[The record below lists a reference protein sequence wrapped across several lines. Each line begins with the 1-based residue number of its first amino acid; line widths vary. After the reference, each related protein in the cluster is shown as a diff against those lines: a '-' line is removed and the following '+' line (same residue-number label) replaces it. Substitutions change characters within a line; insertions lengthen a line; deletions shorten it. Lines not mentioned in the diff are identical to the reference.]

1 MVSAS
6 NCAVHLLVIGAAQS
20 ECRPSILR
28 LDVNVES
35 YLCLHPIGVFYPDVA
50 LGRCHPSGLSRG
62 ADVAAMVQ
70 IDFNDQPVAI
80 HHSNV
85 TFSTGM
91 TLAVIEARPS
101 LRQSSAHPQKID
113 GFRAL
118 EG

>member
-1 MVSAS
+1 
-6 NCAVHLLVIGAAQS
+6 
-20 ECRPSILR
+20 
-28 LDVNVES
+28 
-35 YLCLHPIGVFYPDVA
+35 
-50 LGRCHPSGLSRG
+50 
-62 ADVAAMVQ
+62 MVQ

>member
-1 MVSAS
+1 MLPSVDAT
-6 NCAVHLLVIGAAQS
+6 LLVF
-20 ECRPSILR
+20 P
-28 LDVNVES
+28 
-35 YLCLHPIGVFYPDVA
+35 
-50 LGRCHPSGLSRG
+50 RG

-101 LRQSSAHPQKID
+101 LRQSSAHPQ
-113 GFRAL
+113 
-118 EG
+118 